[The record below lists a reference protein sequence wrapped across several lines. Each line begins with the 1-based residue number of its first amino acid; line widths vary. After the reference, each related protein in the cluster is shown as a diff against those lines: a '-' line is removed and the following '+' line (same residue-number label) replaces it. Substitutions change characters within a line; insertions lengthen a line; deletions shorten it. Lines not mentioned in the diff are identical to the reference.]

1 MKCLSNIQSV
11 MKFLEAARLTGTVA
25 FVPTMGVFHE
35 GHLSLMQKAKAE
47 CDVVIVSLFVNP
59 LQFGPKEDF
68 NIYPRELSEDRKKAA
83 AAGVDLLWTP
93 SEKEL
98 FPQGFQTR
106 IEVSTLSQKWEGI
119 SRPSHFQGVATI
131 VAKFLHIVQPS
142 RLYLGQKDYQQT
154 CVIAR
159 MMADLHFKTKLCI
172 LPTVR
177 EKDGLAMSSRNK
189 RLSAAERDSAPML
202 YRALQAAEQAVQA
215 GERNSGTILRAAAS
229 VLKTERRMTID
240 YLALCDET
248 DLNPLEQLVDQA
260 MLLAAVKIGSLRLI
274 DNLRLN
280 ARFR

>member
-1 MKCLSNIQSV
+1 MTFS
-11 MKFLEAARLTGTVA
+11 EAARFTGTVA

-35 GHLSLMQKAKAE
+35 GHLLLMQKAKAE

-59 LQFGPKEDF
+59 LQFGPQEDF
-68 NIYPRELSEDRKKAA
+68 NVYPRELSADRKKAA

-106 IEVSTLSQKWEGI
+106 IEVSDLSSKWEGV
-119 SRPSHFQGVATI
+119 SRPDHFQGVATI
-131 VAKFLHIVQPS
+131 VAKLLNIVQPS

-159 MMADLHFKTKLCI
+159 MLADLHFKTKLRI

-202 YRALQAAEQAVQA
+202 YRALQTAEQVVQA
-215 GERNSGTILRAAAS
+215 GERDSGTILRAAAA
-229 VLKTERRMTID
+229 VLKTAPRMTID

-260 MLLAAVKIGSLRLI
+260 VLLAAVKIGSLRLI
-274 DNLRLN
+274 DNLRLK
-280 ARFR
+280 AHFR